1 MRKNHINQWDW
12 GKTMLFCLFHAFT
25 NNPFFF
31 YIYGMRI
38 FFVHFQWI
46 ISNPAIGKEGVW
58 NKTIAAFSIC
68 STLTKYTLHL
78 SKWEKI
84 PLAWMKWDKKSTSWC
99 FCWLEFVQ
107 NMQKLA
113 CLIDCNGTVP
123 WSIFWLRTWSVLIF
137 AFFDKVRYF
146 IFEWYFGL
154 YKKFHEIVA

>member
-1 MRKNHINQWDW
+1 MRK
-12 GKTMLFCLFHAFT
+12 
-25 NNPFFF
+25 FFSF
-31 YIYGMRI
+31 LCFYVLLIFLAYIYGMRI
-38 FFVHFQWI
+38 FCTLSWNFLKSSHCQRR
-46 ISNPAIGKEGVW
+46 GR
-58 NKTIAAFSIC
+58 NKTVAAFSIN
-68 STLTKYTLHL
+68 SSLTKHSLHL

-146 IFEWYFGL
+146 IFEL
-154 YKKFHEIVA
+154 